1 MKIALLV
8 GLGSFMGGI
17 LRYVLSTWVQAKYY
31 SVFPLGTMVV
41 NIAGCFLIGLVFG
54 LAEHGQIA
62 PEARLFVATGI
73 LGGFTT
79 FSAFSNET
87 LGLLREGAYGMALG
101 YVAASLALGILATWM
116 GYVVVR

>member
-8 GLGSFMGGI
+8 GLGSFTGGI
-17 LRYVLSTWVQAKYY
+17 LRYMLSTWIHAKFY
-31 SVFPLGTMVV
+31 SVFPFGTLVV
-41 NIAGCFLIGLVFG
+41 NVAGCFLIGLVFG
-54 LAEHGQIA
+54 LAERGQIA
-62 PEARLFVATGI
+62 PEARLVVATGI

-101 YVAASLALGILATWM
+101 YVAASVVLGVLGTWL
-116 GYVVVR
+116 GYEVVR